1 MSVLNFKDVNVHK
14 RQEVLERRARRPIE
28 TLQAEGRARRP
39 CLSLSAELSKPGVT
53 LIAEVKRQAL
63 SGRRY
68 QAESDFHP
76 VKLAQAYVENGAGAV
91 AVLVDELFFGG
102 TIKSIPEVSAAIGGK
117 VPILYKEF
125 VVDPY
130 QVLEAH
136 ALGADAVLII
146 ARPPVD
152 TVALQES
159 IRQAHEL
166 GMEAMVEI
174 FTAEGAREAL
184 DAGARIIGIN
194 NSNSPMNTA
203 DVERYSTLRSTLP
216 DGVLSV
222 SESGLKSADDVRRA
236 RQLGFNGVLIG
247 EAILTSPDV
256 AAKVRELSE
265 AGRESSGRR
274 QATPRSRSW

>member
-1 MSVLNFKDVNVHK
+1 MSELSFKDVNVHK
-14 RQEVLERRARRPIE
+14 RLEVVERRARRPIE
-28 TLQAEGRARRP
+28 TLKAEARSRRP
-39 CLSLSAELSKPGVT
+39 CLSLSDALSKPGVT

-76 VKLAQAYVENGAGAV
+76 GKLAQTYVENGAGAV

-102 TIKSIPEVSAAIGGK
+102 TTQSISEVDAAIGGK
-117 VPILYKEF
+117 IPILYKEF

-136 ALGADAVLII
+136 ALGADAMLII

-159 IRQAHEL
+159 LRQAREL
-166 GMEAMVEI
+166 RMDAMVEI
-174 FTAEGAREAL
+174 FTTEGAREAL
-184 DAGARIIGIN
+184 DAGAQIIGIN
-194 NSNSPMNTA
+194 NSNHPTNTA

-216 DGVLSV
+216 DGILSV

-247 EAILTSPDV
+247 EAILTSQDV

-265 AGRESSGRR
+265 AGRGNSGSRH
-274 QATPRSRSW
+274 ATQRSRS